1 MSPGLL
7 EIVARARDTLTE
19 RQPLTVPEEAV
30 RQQLRELFKKLR
42 REKLR
47 PKQRLQWPIFSAE
60 FLPKF

>member
-30 RQQLRELFKKLR
+30 RQQLTQSTLYVQCNKISFR
-42 REKLR
+42 
-47 PKQRLQWPIFSAE
+47 
-60 FLPKF
+60 